1 MAGKRVKAATKGR
14 KTMNKMKKAARALSP
29 SGVADVLG
37 DYLLHG
43 NKRKKGAKRVK
54 AKVNGRN

>member
-37 DYLLHG
+37 DYLLRG
-43 NKRKKGAKRVK
+43 NKGKKRGAKRVK
-54 AKVNGRN
+54 VNGRN

>member
-14 KTMNKMKKAARALSP
+14 KTANKMKKAARALSP

-37 DYLLHG
+37 DYLLRG
-43 NKRKKGAKRVK
+43 NKKKRGAKTVK
-54 AKVNGRN
+54 ARK